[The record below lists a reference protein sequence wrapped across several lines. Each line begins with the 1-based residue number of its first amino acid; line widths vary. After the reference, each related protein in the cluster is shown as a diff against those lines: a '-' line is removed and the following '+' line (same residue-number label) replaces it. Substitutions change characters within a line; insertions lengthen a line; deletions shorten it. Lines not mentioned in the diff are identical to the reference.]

1 MHMHIHMHIC
11 TYIYIYHIYIYIH
24 PIYNPYNFVLMDT
37 WCRKSDRRNMEGL
50 TIQLLEV
57 LEAPGP
63 ASTSTGRFVSSPGT
77 QDRGARHCCQQ
88 HFFVGSSTTRS
99 TRFFLSFCVDL
110 VGLVEFGLVILFCLF
125 RALQLLFTL
134 AFSILPDK
142 AVRLS
147 F

>member
-1 MHMHIHMHIC
+1 M
-11 TYIYIYHIYIYIH
+11 
-24 PIYNPYNFVLMDT
+24 
-37 WCRKSDRRNMEGL
+37 CRKSDRRNMEGL

-77 QDRGARHCCQQ
+77 QDRGARHCSQQ

-110 VGLVEFGLVILFCLF
+110 VGLVDFFLFFFFCSVCFEHFNCCL
-125 RALQLLFTL
+125 LLPSQFCQVKPSDYRFEL
-134 AFSILPDK
+134 AIIIVFQV
-142 AVRLS
+142 AN
-147 F
+147 FQN